1 MVVVMEFKPEHAAG
15 VAALCRALGW
25 PTYSDADV
33 AARGGSAPGVC
44 TVVAIDGGEL
54 VGFAQA
60 FTDGEAAAYLSQVG
74 VSETHRRCGIA
85 RNLVNE
91 LFRATGASRMDLV
104 TEDAGAFYRSF
115 PHKEWKGF
123 RLYPDTLSD

>member
-1 MVVVMEFKPEHAAG
+1 MVVAMEFKPEHAAG

-33 AARGGSAPGVC
+33 AACGCSAPGVC
-44 TVVAIDGGEL
+44 TVVAIEGGIL

-60 FTDGEAAAYLSQVG
+60 FTDGKAAAYLSQVG
-74 VSETHRRCGIA
+74 VTETHRRRGIA
-85 RNLVNE
+85 RGLVNE
-91 LFRATGASRMDLV
+91 LFHATGASRMDLI
-104 TEDAGAFYRSF
+104 TEDAEAFYRSF

-123 RLYPDTLSD
+123 RLYPAG